1 MSKFIICDELI
12 IPVKHMS
19 VIKKS
24 ADGKGYILGR
34 CNPDGTFVTWDNI
47 TAESFNQIKVN
58 ILQTEKTERKI
69 KKLEQKIKDLELHIS
84 LSPGG
89 IEYLSLQKDF
99 KEKQK
104 VDN

>member
-1 MSKFIICDELI
+1 MSKFLICDELI

-24 ADGKGYILGR
+24 ADKKGYIIGR

-47 TAESFNQIKVN
+47 TDKSFNQIKEN
-58 ILQTEKTERKI
+58 ILQAEKI
-69 KKLEQKIKDLELHIS
+69 KKLEQKIRDLELHIS

>member
-12 IPVKHMS
+12 IPINHMS
-19 VIKKS
+19 VIIKS
-24 ADGKGYILGR
+24 ASGKGYSVGR
-34 CNPDGTFVTWDNI
+34 CNPDGKFVTWDNI
-47 TAESFNQIKVN
+47 TVESFNQIKEN

-69 KKLEQKIKDLELHIS
+69 KKLEQKIKDLELHIN

-89 IEYLSLQKDF
+89 IEYLNLQKDF
-99 KEKQK
+99 KGKQK